1 MARPASPTLTDS
13 ERRILEVL
21 WKKKEA
27 SVREVADE
35 LSKKKPLAYTTVLTM
50 FKILDKKGL
59 VNHRTEGRAFIY
71 SAAISRSDARRQA
84 LENLL
89 KQFFN
94 GSPSV
99 LAQHLISEHEVDAE
113 ALDAL
118 QAKVDAAPDSGR
130 TKAQSKAPN
139 KRKGK

>member
-1 MARPASPTLTDS
+1 MARPPSPTLTDS
-13 ERRILEVL
+13 ERAILEVL

-35 LSKKKPLAYTTVLTM
+35 LSKKKPVAYTTVLTM

-59 VNHRTEGRAFIY
+59 VSHRTEGRAFIY
-71 SAAISRSDARRQA
+71 SPAISRSEARAHA

-94 GSPSV
+94 GSPNV
-99 LAQHLISEHEVDAE
+99 LAQHLLSEHEMDLAELE
-113 ALDAL
+113 AL
-118 QAKVDAAPDSGR
+118 QEKVAATPTR
-130 TKAQSKAPN
+130 KN
-139 KRKGK
+139 KP

>member
-1 MARPASPTLTDS
+1 MARPTSPALTDA
-13 ERRILEVL
+13 ERVILEVL

-27 SVREVADE
+27 SVREVTDE
-35 LSKKKPLAYTTVLTM
+35 LSKKKPVAYTTVLTM

-59 VNHRTEGRAFIY
+59 VSHRTEGRAFIY

-94 GSPSV
+94 GSSNV
-99 LAQHLISEHEVDAE
+99 LAQHLISEHGIDPEE
-113 ALDAL
+113 LKAL
-118 QAKVDAAPDSGR
+118 QEKVAAPPP
-130 TKAQSKAPN
+130 A
-139 KRKGK
+139 KGKKK

>member
-1 MARPASPTLTDS
+1 MARPVSPTLTDS
-13 ERRILEVL
+13 ERAILEVL

-35 LSKKKPLAYTTVLTM
+35 LSKKKPVAYTTVLTM

-59 VNHRTEGRAFIY
+59 VSHRTEGRAFIY
-71 SAAISRSDARRQA
+71 SAAISRSDARRHA

-94 GSPSV
+94 GSPNV
-99 LAQHLISEHEVDAE
+99 LAQHLISEHDMDPEE
-113 ALDAL
+113 LKAL
-118 QAKVDAAPDSGR
+118 QEKVDATP
-130 TKAQSKAPN
+130 TKG
-139 KRKGK
+139 KRK